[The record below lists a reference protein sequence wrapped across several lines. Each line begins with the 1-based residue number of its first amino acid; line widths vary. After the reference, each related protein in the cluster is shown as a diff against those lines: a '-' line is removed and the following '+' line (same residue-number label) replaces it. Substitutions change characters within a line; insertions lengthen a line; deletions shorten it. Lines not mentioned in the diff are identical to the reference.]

1 MSGFHKGC
9 DDMAHHQYVRFSMRC
24 ECSPDKYEHGDGQ
37 QSESRPI
44 FAILG
49 LIQDEPDKL
58 AGATRSVRGG
68 TMHELLEVRD
78 LT

>member
-1 MSGFHKGC
+1 MGVHERC
-9 DDMAHHQYVRFSMRC
+9 DGVTHHQYVRFSMRR
-24 ECSPDKYEHGDGQ
+24 ERSPDKYEHRDGQ